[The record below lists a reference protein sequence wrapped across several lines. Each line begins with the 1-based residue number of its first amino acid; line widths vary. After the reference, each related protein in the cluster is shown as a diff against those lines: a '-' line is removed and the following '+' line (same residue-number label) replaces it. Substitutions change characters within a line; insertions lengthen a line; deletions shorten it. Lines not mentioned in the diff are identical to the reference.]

1 MSKHLELGMAGEDLA
16 AAHLVQNGYHIL
28 ERNYRFKKLEIDIIC
43 EKDDILIIVEV
54 KTRTT
59 DKLGLP
65 ELISR
70 SKQKQIIKAANRFI
84 EERGIEL
91 EVRLDVIGIIKN
103 QYEERLA
110 HVKGAYVP

>member
-1 MSKHLELGMAGEDLA
+1 MSKHIELGREGEDIA
-16 AAHLVQNGYHIL
+16 VAHLKKKGYSII

-43 EKDDILIIVEV
+43 EKDDLLIIVEV

-59 DKLGLP
+59 DKLGAP

-70 SKQKQIIKAANRFI
+70 GKQKQVIKAANHFI
-84 EERGIEL
+84 EEREDDR

-103 QYEERLA
+103 QYEESLV
-110 HVKGAYVP
+110 HVEGAFVP